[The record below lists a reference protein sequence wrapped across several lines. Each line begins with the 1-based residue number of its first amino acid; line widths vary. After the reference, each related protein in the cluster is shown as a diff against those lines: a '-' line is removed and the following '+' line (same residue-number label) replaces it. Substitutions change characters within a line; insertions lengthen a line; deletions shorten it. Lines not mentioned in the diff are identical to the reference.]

1 MDEQNESQQASFCNP
16 GPLHTISTLH
26 TLYQPYLFHG
36 SQLLYMLCTR
46 GVGRDPKD
54 VLRVKKEGIT
64 NNVVAKMLK
73 MFTFCPDKV

>member
-1 MDEQNESQQASFCNP
+1 
-16 GPLHTISTLH
+16 
-26 TLYQPYLFHG
+26 
-36 SQLLYMLCTR
+36 MLCTR